1 MEHFVAVCLRAGS
14 LCVPTKFIVIDLA
27 HSTVLLGD
35 SGGTQTQLR
44 HSRLLCDPS

>member
-1 MEHFVAVCLRAGS
+1 MEHFVAVRLRAGS

-35 SGGTQTQLR
+35 SGGTQTRLR
-44 HSRLLCDPS
+44 HSRLLCDP